1 MPDLNGEFRLTARVE
16 TFAEHGRRIFRKHK
30 LARKDTD
37 ERRFLATFGV
47 APVVCLTIWNLLI
60 ETSNLPPGSF
70 EYHLLWGLMFLKL
83 YCAESIHAALAGCDE
98 KTFRKWSWAFVD
110 AISFLKNRVVSAP
123 AGVAYGIVC
132 LEALSSC
139 LLFFLPHRFCGT
151 IDSMATVVCAAE
163 DCA

>member
-1 MPDLNGEFRLTARVE
+1 MD
-16 TFAEHGRRIFRKHK
+16 TFIEHGRRIFRKSK
-30 LARKDTD
+30 MARKDTD

-60 ETSNLPPGSF
+60 ETGNLPPSSF

-110 AISFLKNRVVSAP
+110 AISFLKERVVSESF
-123 AGVAYGIVC
+123 
-132 LEALSSC
+132 LFLLSMNLFAKKSSTSC
-139 LLFFLPHRFCGT
+139 LIISLTDFVGQSIQWLPWSPAPRTVPDLCGWN
-151 IDSMATVVCAAE
+151 
-163 DCA
+163 